1 MEGNRDGWAKAAA
14 VAAEAVTA
22 EAAVALSAEAAAVAH
37 AAAQRGELLGVG
49 LQPI

>member
-1 MEGNRDGWAKAAA
+1 MEGNRDGRGKAAA

-22 EAAVALSAEAAAVAH
+22 EAAVVLSAEAAAVAH
-37 AAAQRGELLGVG
+37 AAAQRGVLLGVG